1 MTELHGHGQT
11 MVKDGWYD
19 AGTGEFR
26 HMADARDKVRIR
38 MKQRHKHLFSSFTD
52 NSCVCS

>member
-1 MTELHGHGQT
+1 

-19 AGTGEFR
+19 AGAGEFR

-38 MKQRHKHLFSSFTD
+38 MKQGHKHLFFSSFTD
-52 NSCVCS
+52 DFCVVVSSSA